1 MPSSPRIT
9 SSPSTLSV
17 AISYS
22 IALCPRR
29 RSSNPHRLQGREGV
43 ADPSSMRHSRS
54 TPQEQE
60 EGSAALGLGYLK
72 WTGTEF
78 HSTGDED
85 GNGGGRRAAKE
96 RCHAQ
101 RLCKGGEILSRMLF
115 TDLKPEVC
123 GLWTLIKDGH
133 YPMKTTLDKIV
144 EMDYV
149 LTTAIW
155 LNSAWSTKQ
164 ELSFVDY
171 SEKQR
176 IVGSSIWKKSHAKTN
191 AGKIEAVLKPG
202 VSCCVCL
209 MLVNFE

>member
-54 TPQEQE
+54 APQEQE
-60 EGSAALGLGYLK
+60 EGPAALGLGYLK

-78 HSTGDED
+78 HSIGDED
-85 GNGGGRRAAKE
+85 RNGGRRRAAEE

-144 EMDYV
+144 EFSAFQNV
-149 LTTAIW
+149 LHGPPSKSCPLLITVKSKVHEW
-155 LNSAWSTKQ
+155 
-164 ELSFVDY
+164 
-171 SEKQR
+171 

>member
-43 ADPSSMRHSRS
+43 ADPSSMRHSR
-54 TPQEQE
+54 
-60 EGSAALGLGYLK
+60 
-72 WTGTEF
+72 
-78 HSTGDED
+78 
-85 GNGGGRRAAKE
+85 
-96 RCHAQ
+96 
-101 RLCKGGEILSRMLF
+101 LCKGGEILSRMLF

-123 GLWTLIKDGH
+123 GLWTLSTW
-133 YPMKTTLDKIV
+133 P
-144 EMDYV
+144 
-149 LTTAIW
+149 
-155 LNSAWSTKQ
+155 TKQ